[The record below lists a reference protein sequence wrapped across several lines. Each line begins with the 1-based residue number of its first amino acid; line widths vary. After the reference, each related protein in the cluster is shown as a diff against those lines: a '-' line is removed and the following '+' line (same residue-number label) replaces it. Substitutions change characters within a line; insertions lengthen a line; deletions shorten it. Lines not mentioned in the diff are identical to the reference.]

1 MRKNKFLNV
10 LLCCLFAAMALVTT
24 SCSED
29 TYEKDS
35 SEKYTTQSELIGN
48 LTRFNNSVQAYNMNT
63 RASVSDDTKKII
75 IADIAG
81 AFHGA
86 RKGYKISQ
94 KVYDKRVV
102 VASTLLGGVIY
113 GGYRSWKAYKD
124 IHKVI
129 DGNLK
134 PNIDGGKGGVGT
146 VAPIKPF
153 GLICAVL
160 ENGKVNTTA
169 ITNGNTVLTKQL
181 ELDNKVLTSVNLTQD
196 QLNIGKLH
204 NLLLAA
210 YEGKIPLQNAYKI
223 ETNDENIKTAINSKE
238 MAELC
243 SKIGAKDESIY
254 FSANEPLPNKVME
267 LFNEVFKE
275 TVTDNYS
282 VVRLINKYEEE
293 IEKTTELTEE
303 QKNSIRSGLATALYS
318 FNYWNNK

>member
-63 RASVSDDTKKII
+63 RISGNDVKKII
-75 IADIAG
+75 IEDIKG
-81 AFHGA
+81 AYDGA
-86 RKGYKISQ
+86 NKGKKIG
-94 KVYDKRVV
+94 KIFKKTTVGKIC
-102 VASTLLGGVIY
+102 TLLGGSIY

-124 IHKVI
+124 SQKVI

-146 VAPIKPF
+146 KAPIKPF

-160 ENGKVNTTA
+160 ENGNVNTTA
-169 ITNGNTVLTKQL
+169 ITNGNTKLTKQV

-223 ETNDENIKTAINSKE
+223 ETNDEDVKTAINSKE
-238 MAELC
+238 IAELC
-243 SKIGAKDESIY
+243 SKIGSKDESTY
-254 FSANEPLPNKVME
+254 FSGNEPLPNKVME

-275 TVTDNYS
+275 TATDNNS
-282 VVRLINKYEEE
+282 VVRLINKYAEE
-293 IEKTTELTEE
+293 IDKTKELTEE
-303 QKNSIRSGLATALYS
+303 QKNSIRNGLATALYS

>member
-1 MRKNKFLNV
+1 M
-10 LLCCLFAAMALVTT
+10 
-24 SCSED
+24 
-29 TYEKDS
+29 
-35 SEKYTTQSELIGN
+35 
-48 LTRFNNSVQAYNMNT
+48 
-63 RASVSDDTKKII
+63 
-75 IADIAG
+75 
-81 AFHGA
+81 
-86 RKGYKISQ
+86 
-94 KVYDKRVV
+94 V
-102 VASTLLGGVIY
+102 VASTILGGVIY

-124 IHKVI
+124 SHKVI

-146 VAPIKPF
+146 EAPIKPF

-160 ENGKVNTTA
+160 ENGNVNTTA
-169 ITNGNTVLTKQL
+169 ISNGNTVLTKQL
-181 ELDNKVLTSVNLTQD
+181 ELDNKVLTSVNLTQS

-243 SKIGAKDESIY
+243 SKIGTKDESIY
-254 FSANEPLPNKVME
+254 FSVNEPLPNKVME